1 MRTLLLIFVAVLL
14 LFTFCKP
21 PEQYITYNGFT
32 QGTTWQV
39 KFQEPASITQK
50 EIENILLQADTNFSI
65 YNQSSL
71 LSKINQNLPHKTNPC
86 FDTLFRL
93 SEKIWK
99 ISGGF
104 FDITVGPLVKYWGFG
119 PPGSEPKDST
129 GVDSLLTICG
139 MEKVSLENNTVQ
151 KKNPGMFIDM
161 NAIAQGYTVDM
172 VADFLEGK
180 EIENYLVEIGGEV
193 RAKGINAKGIS
204 WTVGIDSPKT
214 GSDESN
220 RELQEIVSVS
230 GFSIATSGSYRKF
243 IMKDGVM
250 YSHTIDPHTGIP
262 SHHNLLSVTITA
274 PTCAESDAIA
284 TAVMAMGME
293 KGKEFITSHPQY
305 EAYFIYSD
313 STGKYALW
321 MTKGFEKI
329 IAGKQK

>member
-1 MRTLLLIFVAVLL
+1 MKIIIPIIINAI

-21 PEQYITYNGFT
+21 PGQYITYDGFT

-39 KFQEPASITQK
+39 KFKGTGSITQK
-50 EIENILLQADTNFSI
+50 DIEEILLQADTNFSI
-65 YNQSSL
+65 YNQNSL
-71 LSKINQNLPHKTNPC
+71 ISKINLNLPHKTNQC

-99 ISGGF
+99 ITGGF
-104 FDITVGPLVKYWGFG
+104 FDITVGPLVKHWGFG
-119 PPGSEPKDST
+119 PPGSGPKDST
-129 GVDSLLTICG
+129 GVDSLLTLCG
-139 MEKVSLENNTVQ
+139 MEKVSLVNNTVQ
-151 KKNPGMFIDM
+151 KKSPGMFIDM

-172 VADFLEGK
+172 VADFLEEN
-180 EIENYLVEIGGEV
+180 EIDNYLVEIGGEV
-193 RAKGINAKGIS
+193 RAKGINAKGTP

-220 RELQEIVSVS
+220 RELQEVVSVS

-262 SHHNLLSVTITA
+262 SHNNLLSVTMTA

-293 KGKEFITSHPQY
+293 KGKGFISKHPQY

-313 STGKYALW
+313 STGNYAIW
-321 MTKGFEKI
+321 MTKGFKKI
-329 IAGKQK
+329 ISKKGD